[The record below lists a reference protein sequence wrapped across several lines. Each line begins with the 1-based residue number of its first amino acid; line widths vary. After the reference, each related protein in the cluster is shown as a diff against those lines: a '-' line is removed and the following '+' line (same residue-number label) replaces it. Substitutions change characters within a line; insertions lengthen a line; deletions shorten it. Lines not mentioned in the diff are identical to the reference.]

1 MELTVLQDEL
11 IGEFTGR
18 NTGYRV
24 LPDGKLETNA
34 QGMGKF
40 FGMDAFLM
48 STAVGTMANGV
59 FVGEVNS
66 VIALTSGE
74 SVMMKGTAVGYPSA
88 DGGGITR
95 GASVQTT
102 QSEKLK
108 HLNKEVCFSEFK
120 TDMTDNWAGKMWIWK

>member
-1 MELTVLQDEL
+1 LELNVLQDEL

-34 QGMGKF
+34 QGIGKF
-40 FGMDAFLM
+40 LGIDAFLI
-48 STAVGTMANGV
+48 STAVGTMSNGV
-59 FVGEVNS
+59 FVGEVNG

-74 SVMMKGTAVGYPSA
+74 SVMMKGNAVGYPSA
-88 DGGGITR
+88 DGSGITR
-95 GASVQTT
+95 GSSVQMT

-108 HLNKEVCFSEFK
+108 NLNKEVCFSEFK
-120 TDMTDNWAGKMWIWK
+120 TDMTDNWTGKMWIWK